1 MSNED
6 KNKRLRDP
14 FEECDISWLP
24 KPSKSQTD
32 AVKQNFRSGIRCDL
46 CGAWHHPDVVHLQY
60 VGHAAVT
67 NRLLDVDSQWNWDFL
82 CTNENGEP
90 IVDNNGGMW
99 ITLTV
104 NGVTRKG
111 YGDAPMHKGADAMKE
126 RIGDAIRN
134 AAMRFGVALELWH
147 KGNLSVAV
155 DHSETPTEDH
165 SKPEV
170 PALPRG
176 KQPISNERL
185 ATAIEKIK
193 AGEYST
199 ERLYASFEL
208 TDDQQDIVADSG
220 VLQ

>member
-32 AVKQNFRSGIRCDL
+32 AVKQNFRAGIRCDL
-46 CGAWHHPDVVHLQY
+46 CGAWHHQDVVHLQY

-90 IVDNNGGMW
+90 IVDKNGGMW

-155 DHSETPTEDH
+155 DHAETPVEDQ

-170 PALPRG
+170 PKTEQNPTISDAGFAAAL
-176 KQPISNERL
+176 
-185 ATAIEKIK
+185 EKIANGELS
-193 AGEYST
+193 AGKLKECRSLSDAQLASLDHL
-199 ERLYASFEL
+199 ERSR
-208 TDDQQDIVADSG
+208 
-220 VLQ
+220 